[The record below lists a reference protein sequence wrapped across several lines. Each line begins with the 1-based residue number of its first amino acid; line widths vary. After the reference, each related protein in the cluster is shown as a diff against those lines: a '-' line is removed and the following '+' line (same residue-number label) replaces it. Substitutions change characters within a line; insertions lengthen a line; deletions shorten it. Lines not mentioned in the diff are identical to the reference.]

1 MLLSPGIRVISSPCS
16 APIGNTVLADDMKI
30 RCDLAPAG
38 MAKAAHATMQLYHE
52 NVLWLV
58 APGCNQILDC
68 ASAYQQFLDNV
79 NSAKLENRV
88 DPRVKNHEGHIY
100 LTGKSEKTQIMDMI
114 PPLGLIGSF
123 LYHKCPTSTMTAS
136 PLISVKNRN
145 NRMEAKYMN
154 HHGFSAEFE
163 ELCRSNKYK
172 TLEITKEIQNLVGV
186 NDTLLAI
193 SRTNYVTMM
202 QMICMDPKE
211 VRPCCQILGGES
223 Q

>member
-1 MLLSPGIRVISSPCS
+1 
-16 APIGNTVLADDMKI
+16 
-30 RCDLAPAG
+30 
-38 MAKAAHATMQLYHE
+38 MAKAALAHTTMQLHHK

-58 APGCNQILDC
+58 APGCDQFLDY

-79 NSAKLENRV
+79 NSSKLENRV

-123 LYHKCPTSTMTAS
+123 LHHKCPTSTMTAS

-163 ELCRSNKYK
+163 ELCRSTKDK
-172 TLEITKEIQNLVGV
+172 TLEIIKEIQNLVGV

-193 SRTNYVTMM
+193 SRTNYVTIL
-202 QMICMDPKE
+202 QMICMDPTE

-223 Q
+223 R